1 MIIIQIPIL
10 MIMAMFDAM
19 MVMFWR
25 NDGDVWRND
34 DDVWRNDDDVW
45 RNDDVDVWH
54 IGGNVLA

>member
-34 DDVWRNDDDVW
+34 DDVWRNDD
-45 RNDDVDVWH
+45 VDVWH